1 MKHVLVDFSHLNDL
15 NGFGEIARN
24 YAPRLAK
31 TELPGV
37 RYIFV
42 VPDDKVGAFGDHI
55 TYIRRNHKRED
66 LKRLEAH
73 IDLWHATDQQYHMR
87 GGDKT
92 TIQLLTVHD
101 LNFLREKSG
110 VHKWRHI
117 VQLGWRMRRS
127 DYLTCISRYVRQDI
141 IDHYHLHQ
149 VPLDVIY
156 NGIGALEC
164 GEQQQPA
171 FIDDENELFFLAI
184 GQVRE
189 KKNFQM
195 LVPMM
200 RYLPGYRLYIC
211 GDDHFA
217 YAQQL
222 RQQIERE
229 GEGRVVLTGKITDKE
244 KHWLYAHAQ
253 ALLFPS
259 RLEGFGIPV
268 LEAMRFHC
276 KVFSSRL
283 SSLPE
288 VCNIHAT
295 YWDHFEPSYMAD
307 VVRQGVEAWQ
317 KDGEAARQAEKY
329 SKQFNYENYT
339 EQYTELYMKL
349 LAKGM

>member
-31 TELPGV
+31 TALPGV

-42 VPDDKVGAFGDHI
+42 VPDDKVGSFGNHI

-66 LKRLEAH
+66 LKRLEVH

-92 TIQLLTVHD
+92 TMQLLTVHD

-117 VQLGWRMRRS
+117 LQLGWRMRRS

-156 NGIGALEC
+156 NGIGSLEC
-164 GEQQQPA
+164 GEQQQPT
-171 FIDDENELFFLAI
+171 FINDVNEPFFLAI

-189 KKNFQM
+189 KKNFQT

-200 RYLPGYRLYIC
+200 RYLPGFRLYIC

-217 YAQQL
+217 FAQQL
-222 RQQIERE
+222 RQQIESE
-229 GEGRVVLTGKITDKE
+229 GEGRVMLTGKITDDE

-288 VCNIHAT
+288 VCDVHAT
-295 YWDHFEPSYMAD
+295 YWDRFEPDYMAD
-307 VVRQGVEAWQ
+307 VVSQGVKAWH
-317 KDGEAARQAEKY
+317 KDSEAARQAENY

-349 LAKGM
+349 LAKRV